1 MMRTVLRFIRLLAAV
16 LSATVLAGGA
26 FAQQQAALLG
36 TLNGHTDPV
45 YAVAWSPDGKTIA
58 TAGFDNTVRL
68 WEAAT
73 RKEIKSLEG
82 HSKLVLAVAF
92 SPDGRQLA
100 SASLD
105 NFAKVWD
112 GTSPAVDP
120 LGP

>member
-16 LSATVLAGGA
+16 LSATVLASVT
-26 FAQQQAALLG
+26 FAQQQAKLLG

-45 YAVAWSPDGKTIA
+45 YAVAWSPDGKIIA

-68 WEAAT
+68 WEAAS

-82 HSKLVLAVAF
+82 HTKIVLAVAF
-92 SPDGRQLA
+92 SPGGRQLA

-105 NFAKVWD
+105 NTAKIWD
-112 GTSPAVDP
+112 LPG
-120 LGP
+120 